1 MATYGYPTGHTGV
14 GLILFSHWIWEGRK
28 ASCLALQLSNCEE
41 GALNDKVTG
50 IQVGVDVG

>member
-28 ASCLALQLSNCEE
+28 ASCLALQLSNFEE